1 MLTLTTVI
9 QDNSPEI
16 QQIQLVDR
24 VKSFA
29 KRDGLSDQEIK
40 RKVIWILKFSQFHN
54 KHHPVDLNQA
64 DIESFLS
71 SLATENNLSEST
83 QLSALSAI
91 EYLYQQVLQ
100 IPLKPMIFIKNKRRK
115 GFIEHFGTTAC
126 QSVIRH
132 LQGNSQLMA
141 ELASLGRL
149 KLREVV
155 NLRLTDIDIRKNTI
169 IVRKTSGE
177 TNFVLNIPV
186 KLMLNIRI
194 QVMRARQLLQIK
206 TQACSNVASIQ
217 LFSAAAQSEYLF
229 PVSNKESPHISSQA
243 MQLAL
248 LKNDI
253 SIAVKRYLR
262 RSPLRLPN
270 ALINPKNSHQH
281 PFKHQF
287 SSLFSK
293 KTSRQSAFNFNINAN
308 LHVNIRN
315 QIASRT
321 DRMHDLKQSV
331 A

>member
-1 MLTLTTVI
+1 MLTLTTII

-16 QQIQLVDR
+16 QQIRLVDR

-40 RKVIWILKFSQFHN
+40 QKITWILKFSQFHN

-91 EYLYQQVLQ
+91 EYLYHQVLQ
-100 IPLKPMIFIKNKRRK
+100 IPLGSMTFIKNKARR
-115 GFIEHFGTTAC
+115 GFGEHFGASAC
-126 QSVIRH
+126 ESVIRQ

-141 ELASLGRL
+141 ELAVLGRL

-155 NLRLTDIDIRKNTI
+155 NLRLADIDIRKNTI
-169 IVRKTSGE
+169 VVRKTSEE

-206 TQACSNVASIQ
+206 TQARSNIESSNIAPIQ

-229 PVSNKESPHISSQA
+229 PVSNKESPHISSQS

-253 SIAVKRYLR
+253 NIAVRRYLSC
-262 RSPLRLPN
+262 SPVRLPKSF
-270 ALINPKNSHQH
+270 INPKKEHQH
-281 PFKHQF
+281 PFKHQSISF
-287 SSLFSK
+287 FSK
-293 KTSRQSAFNFNINAN
+293 KASRQSTFNFKLNKQT
-308 LHVNIRN
+308 VN
-315 QIASRT
+315 RT